1 MTLATVPRYDPE
13 RLSDVGTHAVVIG
26 GSVAGLLAARIL
38 DDGFD
43 TVTIIERDPI
53 PDDTSTRR
61 GVPQGQHVHVLETA
75 GRDTFEDLFPGY
87 GEELLSSGGLI
98 IDLMSD
104 FHHYEKGDFL
114 AAGPNRMTMYNATRP
129 LFEEILRRRV
139 AARDDI
145 DFRDR
150 TQFITYRLDE
160 TTTGV
165 EGVTVRDDRLQET
178 FIPADLV
185 VDASGRASKTPS
197 WLDDHGFEAPDVEE
211 VQIDL
216 AYSTVMIERPEDDRR
231 NFFVP
236 PEPDRT
242 RGVGMFPV
250 EDGSW
255 QTTLL
260 GVHGNHPPTEAD
272 ELITFAEGLPIPVV
286 GRLLDRH
293 PWVSDE
299 VAHYPFPSNRRLRYE
314 GLDRF
319 PDDLVVVGDALC
331 SFNPIYGQGMS
342 VAALEALQLHH
353 TLASAGRDGVG
364 RRFFERAAAIV
375 DSPWSIAVGG
385 DFEFPETTGSKPRGT
400 DFVNWYLDRLVRAA
414 HSDGKLR
421 EALIRVFMLE
431 RPPESLLRPATMW
444 RVFKPT

>member
-13 RLSDVGTHAVVIG
+13 QISDVGAHAVVIG
-26 GSVAGLLAARIL
+26 GGVAGLLAARVL
-38 DDGFD
+38 ADGFD
-43 TVTIIERDPI
+43 TVTIIERDSI

-87 GEELLSSGGLI
+87 GEDLLSSGGLI
-98 IDLMSD
+98 VDLMSD

-114 AAGPNRMTMYNATRP
+114 ADGPNRMVMYNATRP

-139 AARDDI
+139 AARDDV
-145 DFRDR
+145 DLRSR

-160 TTTGV
+160 TATGV
-165 EGVTVRDDRLQET
+165 EGVTVRDERSRET
-178 FIPADLV
+178 AVPADLV

-197 WLDDHGFEAPDVEE
+197 WLDDHGFEAPAVEE

-216 AYSTVMIERPEDDRR
+216 AYSTVLIDRPGDDRR

-236 PEPDRT
+236 PEPGRT

-250 EDGSW
+250 EDGHW

-272 ELITFAEGLPIPVV
+272 ELITFADALPIPVV

-293 PWVSDE
+293 SWVSDE

-314 GLDRF
+314 ALDRF
-319 PDDLVVVGDALC
+319 PDDLVVIGDALC

-364 RRFFERAAAIV
+364 LRFFERAAEIV

-385 DFEFPETTGSKPRGT
+385 DFEFPDTTGPKPRGT

-431 RPPESLLRPATMW
+431 RPPESLLRPGVVW
-444 RVFKPT
+444 RVLGPT

>member
-13 RLSDVGTHAVVIG
+13 QVSELGTHAVVIG

-38 DDGFD
+38 ADGFD
-43 TVTIIERDPI
+43 TVTIVERDPI
-53 PDDTSTRR
+53 PDDVSARR

-87 GEELLSSGGLI
+87 GEDLLSAGGLI
-98 IDLMSD
+98 IDIMSD
-104 FHHYEKGDFL
+104 FHHYEQGDFL
-114 AAGPNRMTMYNATRP
+114 AAGPNRMIMYNATRP
-129 LFEEILRRRV
+129 LFEEILRERV
-139 AARDDI
+139 TARDGVEL
-145 DFRDR
+145 RSR
-150 TQFITYRLDE
+150 TQFVTYRFNE
-160 TTTGV
+160 TTASV
-165 EGVTVRDDRLQET
+165 EGVTVRDERSQET
-178 FIPADLV
+178 AIAADLV
-185 VDASGRASKTPS
+185 VDTSGRASKTPS
-197 WLDDHGFEAPDVEE
+197 WLDDHGFEPPGVEE

-216 AYSTVMIERPEDDRR
+216 AYSTVMIGRPEDDRR

-236 PEPDRT
+236 PEPGRT

-250 EDGSW
+250 EDGYW

-260 GVHGNHPPTEAD
+260 GVHGDHPPTEPD
-272 ELITFAEGLPIPVV
+272 ELITFAEELPIPVV
-286 GRLLDRH
+286 GQLLDRH
-293 PWVSDE
+293 SWLSDE

-314 GLDRF
+314 DLDSF
-319 PDDLVVVGDALC
+319 PDNLVVIGDALC

-353 TLASAGRDGVG
+353 TLASAGRDGVEL
-364 RRFFERAAAIV
+364 RFFERVTEIV

-400 DFVNWYLDRLVRAA
+400 DFINWYLNRLVRAA

-421 EALIRVFMLE
+421 EALTRVFMLE
-431 RPPESLLRPATMW
+431 QPPESLLRPRVVW